1 MKIDTSLNSPPPIP
15 TAAELSA
22 PIAKESKL
30 AKACDQFEG
39 IFVRQILQEG
49 MKPLLAKPPGSGSTG
64 SGIYDYMV
72 TDTMAN
78 SVAGQNA
85 MGISQMLQQ
94 QFAPHK
100 STSPHPSHP

>member
-1 MKIDTSLNSPPPIP
+1 MKIDTSLNTPQPIP

-22 PIAKESKL
+22 PISKDGNL
-30 AKACDQFEG
+30 AKVCDQFEG

-78 SVAGQNA
+78 SIAGQNA
-85 MGISQMLQQ
+85 MGISQLLQH

-100 STSPHPSHP
+100 NVNAHPSHP